1 MNSKRIEVRTVDLTK
16 KFELNR
22 DETITAV
29 RKMNL
34 EAASGEV
41 LGILGPNGAGKTT
54 ALRMVSTIL
63 NPTSGT
69 AIVGG
74 EDVKENPLKV
84 RQSIGYLATEMGL
97 YGRLTPRETLRF
109 FARINGLDEDLIE
122 PRMEEVFDILD
133 MNEFGGRKVNNLS
146 TGMKQKLSL
155 ARSII
160 HDPQILIFD
169 EPTQGL
175 DLMTSKTVTDYI
187 EQFKREGKTIILS
200 THIMSVAEKL
210 CDKIAILFEGEIK
223 AFGEIHKLVE
233 RYNVEDLETLFFDV
247 AGGDDN

>member
-1 MNSKRIEVRTVDLTK
+1 VNSKKIKVRTVDLTK
-16 KFELNR
+16 KFKLNR
-22 DETITAV
+22 KETITAV

-54 ALRMVSTIL
+54 ALRMISTIL
-63 NPTSGT
+63 KPSSGT
-69 AIVGG
+69 AIVDGQDVR
-74 EDVKENPLKV
+74 EDPLKV

-97 YGRLTPRETLRF
+97 YGRLTPRETLTF

-133 MNEFGGRKVNNLS
+133 MNEFEGRRVTNLS

-160 HDPQILIFD
+160 HDPDILLFD

-175 DLMTSKTVTDYI
+175 DLMTSKTVMDYI
-187 EQFKREGKTIILS
+187 EEFKREGKTIILS
-200 THIMSVAEKL
+200 THIMHVAEKL
-210 CDKIAILFEGEIK
+210 CDRIAILFDGEIK
-223 AFGEIHKLVE
+223 AFGEINSLLE
-233 RYNVEDLETLFFDV
+233 RNAQDSLESLFFKV
-247 AGGDDN
+247 AEEEEN

>member
-1 MNSKRIEVRTVDLTK
+1 LNSKSIKVRTVDLTK
-16 KFELNR
+16 KFEINR
-22 DETITAV
+22 KEKITAV

-34 EAASGEV
+34 EATSGEV

-63 NPTSGT
+63 KPTSGT
-69 AIVGG
+69 AVVEGN
-74 EDVKENPLKV
+74 DVVENPLEV

-97 YGRLTPRETLRF
+97 YGRLTPRETLTF
-109 FARINGLDEDLIE
+109 FARINGLEEDRIE

-133 MNEFGGRKVNNLS
+133 MQEFLGRKVNNLS

-160 HDPQILIFD
+160 HDPPILIFD

-187 EQFKREGKTIILS
+187 EEFKSEGKTIILS
-200 THIMSVAEKL
+200 THIMHVAEKL
-210 CDKIAILFEGEIK
+210 CDKVAILFEGEVK
-223 AFGEIHKLVE
+223 AFGGVSQLLE
-233 RYNVEDLETLFFDV
+233 RHGEDDLESLFFNV
-247 AGGDDN
+247 AEANNQ

>member
-1 MNSKRIEVRTVDLTK
+1 MNSKSIKVRTVDLTK
-16 KFELNR
+16 RFELNR
-22 DETITAV
+22 KESIEAV

-54 ALRMVSTIL
+54 ALRMISTIL
-63 NPTSGT
+63 RPTSGT
-69 AIVGG
+69 ALVNGTDVT
-74 EDVKENPLKV
+74 EDPLAV

-97 YGRLTPRETLRF
+97 YDRLTPRETLTF
-109 FARINGLDEDLIE
+109 FARINGLDEDLIQ
-122 PRMEEVFDILD
+122 PRIEEVFNILD
-133 MNEFGGRKVNNLS
+133 MSEFGGRKVNKLS

-160 HDPQILIFD
+160 HDPPILIFD

-187 EQFKREGKTIILS
+187 EEFREEGKTIILS
-200 THIMSVAEKL
+200 THIMHVAERL
-210 CDKIAILFEGEIK
+210 CDKIAILFAGEVK
-223 AFGEIHKLVE
+223 AFGEVE
-233 RYNVEDLETLFFDV
+233 RLLERREEESLESLFFNL
-247 AGGDDN
+247 AEEEER

>member
-1 MNSKRIEVRTVDLTK
+1 MNSRKIKVRTVDLTK
-16 KFELNR
+16 NFNPNR
-22 DETITAV
+22 KETITAV

-54 ALRMVSTIL
+54 ALRMISTIL
-63 NPTSGT
+63 KPTSGT
-69 AIVGG
+69 AIVNGH
-74 EDVKENPLKV
+74 DVKEEPLKV

-97 YGRLTPRETLRF
+97 YGRLTPRETLTF

-133 MNEFGGRKVNNLS
+133 MNEFEGRRVTNLS

-160 HDPQILIFD
+160 HDPEILLFD

-175 DLMTSKTVTDYI
+175 DLMTSKTVMDYI
-187 EQFKREGKTIILS
+187 EEFKREGKTIILS
-200 THIMSVAEKL
+200 THIMHVAEKL
-210 CDKIAILFEGEIK
+210 CDRIAILFEGEIK
-223 AFGEIHKLVE
+223 AFGEISGLLKRNDQE
-233 RYNVEDLETLFFDV
+233 SLESLFFKV
-247 AGGDDN
+247 AEEGRN

>member
-1 MNSKRIEVRTVDLTK
+1 MSSKRIEVRTVDLTK

-63 NPTSGT
+63 KPTSGT

-223 AFGEIHKLVE
+223 AFGEIRKLVE

-247 AGGDDN
+247 AGGEDN

>member
-1 MNSKRIEVRTVDLTK
+1 MNSKSIKVRTVDLTK
-16 KFELNR
+16 KFEINR
-22 DETITAV
+22 KEKITAV

-34 EAASGEV
+34 EATSGEV

-63 NPTSGT
+63 KPTSGT
-69 AIVGG
+69 AVVDGN
-74 EDVKENPLKV
+74 DVVENPLAV

-109 FARINGLDEDLIE
+109 FARINGLEEDRIE
-122 PRMEEVFDILD
+122 PRMEEVFGILD
-133 MNEFGGRKVNNLS
+133 MEEFLGRKVNNLS

-160 HDPQILIFD
+160 HDPPILIFD

-187 EQFKREGKTIILS
+187 EEFKREGKTIILS
-200 THIMSVAEKL
+200 THIMHVAEKL
-210 CDKIAILFEGEIK
+210 CDKVAILFEGEVK
-223 AFGEIHKLVE
+223 AFGRVDQLLE
-233 RYNVEDLETLFFDV
+233 RHGEEDLESLFFNV
-247 AGGDDN
+247 AEANNQ

>member
-1 MNSKRIEVRTVDLTK
+1 MNSKRIKVRTVDLTK

-22 DETITAV
+22 KESITAV

-34 EAASGEV
+34 EATSGEV

-54 ALRMVSTIL
+54 ALRMISTIL
-63 NPTSGT
+63 KPTSGT
-69 AIVGG
+69 AVVEGQ
-74 EDVKENPLKV
+74 DVVENPLQV

-97 YGRLTPRETLRF
+97 YGRLTPKETLTF
-109 FARINGLDEDLIE
+109 FARINGLAEDRIE
-122 PRMEEVFDILD
+122 PRTEEVFDILD
-133 MNEFGGRKVNNLS
+133 MKEFLGRKVNNLS

-160 HDPQILIFD
+160 HDPPVLIFD

-187 EQFKREGKTIILS
+187 EEFKREGKTIILS
-200 THIMSVAEKL
+200 THIMHVAEKL
-210 CDKIAILFEGEIK
+210 CDKVAILFDGEVK
-223 AFGEIHKLVE
+223 AFGGMEQLLE
-233 RYNVEDLETLFFDV
+233 RHDEDDLESLFFNV
-247 AGGDDN
+247 AEVEMK

>member
-16 KFELNR
+16 KFKLNR
-22 DETITAV
+22 EETITAV

-54 ALRMVSTIL
+54 ALRMISTIL
-63 NPTSGT
+63 KPTSGT
-69 AIVGG
+69 AVVGG
-74 EDVKENPLKV
+74 EDVRENPLRV

-97 YGRLTPRETLRF
+97 YGRLTPRETLKF
-109 FARINGLDEDLIE
+109 FARINGLAEDRIE
-122 PRMEEVFDILD
+122 PRMKEVFDILD

-160 HDPQILIFD
+160 HDPRILIFD

-187 EQFKREGKTIILS
+187 QQFKAEGKTIILS
-200 THIMSVAEKL
+200 THIMNVAEKL
-210 CDKIAILFEGEIK
+210 CDRIAILFEGEIK
-223 AFGEIHKLVE
+223 AFGEINNLME
-233 RYNVEDLETLFFDV
+233 RYGVDDLEALFFQV
-247 AGGDDN
+247 AGGEKE

>member
-1 MNSKRIEVRTVDLTK
+1 MNSRKIKVRTVDLTK
-16 KFELNR
+16 NFNPNR
-22 DETITAV
+22 KETITAV

-54 ALRMVSTIL
+54 ALRMISTIL
-63 NPTSGT
+63 KPTSGT
-69 AIVGG
+69 AIVNGH
-74 EDVKENPLKV
+74 DVKEEPLKV

-97 YGRLTPRETLRF
+97 YGRLTPRETLTF

-133 MNEFGGRKVNNLS
+133 MNEFEGRRVTNLS

-160 HDPQILIFD
+160 HDPEILLFD

-175 DLMTSKTVTDYI
+175 DLMTSKTVMDYI
-187 EQFKREGKTIILS
+187 EEFKKEGKTIILS
-200 THIMSVAEKL
+200 THIMHVAEKL
-210 CDKIAILFEGEIK
+210 CDRIAILFEGEIK
-223 AFGEIHKLVE
+223 AFGEISSLLKRNGQE
-233 RYNVEDLETLFFDV
+233 SLESLFFKV
-247 AGGDDN
+247 AEEGRN

>member
-1 MNSKRIEVRTVDLTK
+1 MNSKSIKVRTVDLTK
-16 KFELNR
+16 KFEINR
-22 DETITAV
+22 KEKITAV

-34 EAASGEV
+34 EATSGEV

-63 NPTSGT
+63 KPTSGT
-69 AIVGG
+69 AVVEGN
-74 EDVKENPLKV
+74 DVVEKPLEV

-109 FARINGLDEDLIE
+109 FARINGLEEDRIE
-122 PRMEEVFDILD
+122 PRMEEVFGILD
-133 MNEFGGRKVNNLS
+133 MEEFLGRKVNNLS

-160 HDPQILIFD
+160 HDPPILIFD

-187 EQFKREGKTIILS
+187 EEFKSEGKTIILS
-200 THIMSVAEKL
+200 THIMHVAEKL
-210 CDKIAILFEGEIK
+210 CDKVAILFNGEVK
-223 AFGEIHKLVE
+223 AFGRVDQLLE
-233 RYNVEDLETLFFDV
+233 RHGEEDLESLFFNV
-247 AGGDDN
+247 AEANNQ

>member
-16 KFELNR
+16 KFTLNR
-22 DETITAV
+22 EETITAV

-54 ALRMVSTIL
+54 ALRMISTIL
-63 NPTSGT
+63 KPTSGT
-69 AIVGG
+69 AVVGG
-74 EDVKENPLKV
+74 EDVRENPLRV

-97 YGRLTPRETLRF
+97 YGRLTPRETLKF
-109 FARINGLDEDLIE
+109 FARINGLAEDRIE
-122 PRMEEVFDILD
+122 PRMQEVFDILD

-160 HDPQILIFD
+160 HDPRILIFD

-187 EQFKREGKTIILS
+187 QQFKAEGKTIILS
-200 THIMSVAEKL
+200 THIMNVAEKL
-210 CDKIAILFEGEIK
+210 CDRIAILFEGEIK
-223 AFGEIHKLVE
+223 AFGEINNLME
-233 RYNVEDLETLFFDV
+233 RYGVEDLETLFFQV
-247 AGGDDN
+247 AGGEKE

>member
-1 MNSKRIEVRTVDLTK
+1 VNSKRIEVRTVDLTK
-16 KFELNR
+16 KFTLNR
-22 DETITAV
+22 EETITAV

-54 ALRMVSTIL
+54 ALRMISTIL
-63 NPTSGT
+63 KPTSGT
-69 AIVGG
+69 AVVGG
-74 EDVKENPLKV
+74 EDVRENPLRV

-97 YGRLTPRETLRF
+97 YGRLTPRETLKF
-109 FARINGLDEDLIE
+109 FARINGLAEDRIE
-122 PRMEEVFDILD
+122 PRMQEVFDILD

-160 HDPQILIFD
+160 HDPRILIFD

-187 EQFKREGKTIILS
+187 QQFKAEGKTIILS
-200 THIMSVAEKL
+200 THIMNVAEKL
-210 CDKIAILFEGEIK
+210 CDRIAILFEGEIK
-223 AFGEIHKLVE
+223 AFGEINNLME
-233 RYNVEDLETLFFDV
+233 RYGVEDLETLFFQV
-247 AGGDDN
+247 AGGEKE

>member
-1 MNSKRIEVRTVDLTK
+1 MNSKKIKVRTVDLK
-16 KFELNR
+16 KTFKLNR
-22 DETITAV
+22 KETITAV

-41 LGILGPNGAGKTT
+41 LGFLGPNGAGKTT
-54 ALRMVSTIL
+54 ALRMISTIL
-63 NPTSGT
+63 KPTSGT
-69 AIVGG
+69 AIVNGV
-74 EDVKENPLKV
+74 DVKENPLKV

-97 YGRLTPRETLRF
+97 YGRLTPRETLTF
-109 FARINGLDEDLIE
+109 FAKINGLRDDLIE
-122 PRMEEVFDILD
+122 ERIEDVLDILD
-133 MNEFGGRKVNNLS
+133 MNEFEGRRVTNLS

-160 HDPQILIFD
+160 HDPEILLFD

-187 EQFKREGKTIILS
+187 EEFKSEGKTIILS

-210 CDKIAILFEGEIK
+210 CDRIAILFDGEIK
-223 AFGEIHKLVE
+223 AFGELGQLLKRHEKTYFE
-233 RYNVEDLETLFFDV
+233 SLFFKV
-247 AGGDDN
+247 AEGETK

>member
-1 MNSKRIEVRTVDLTK
+1 LNSKSIKVRTVDLTK
-16 KFELNR
+16 KFEINR
-22 DETITAV
+22 KEKITAV

-34 EAASGEV
+34 EATSGEV

-63 NPTSGT
+63 KPNSGT
-69 AIVGG
+69 AVVDGN
-74 EDVKENPLKV
+74 DVVENPLEV

-97 YGRLTPRETLRF
+97 YGRLTPKETLTF
-109 FARINGLDEDLIE
+109 FARINGLEEDRIE

-133 MNEFGGRKVNNLS
+133 MEDFLGRKVNNLS

-160 HDPQILIFD
+160 HDPPILIFD

-187 EQFKREGKTIILS
+187 EEFKEEGKTIILS
-200 THIMSVAEKL
+200 THIMHVAEKL
-210 CDKIAILFEGEIK
+210 CDKVAILFEGEVK
-223 AFGEIHKLVE
+223 AFGGVNQLLE
-233 RYNVEDLETLFFDV
+233 RHGEEDLESLFFNV
-247 AGGDDN
+247 AEANNQ

>member
-1 MNSKRIEVRTVDLTK
+1 MNSKSINVRTVDLTK
-16 KFELNR
+16 KFEINR
-22 DETITAV
+22 KEKITAV

-34 EAASGEV
+34 EATSGEV

-63 NPTSGT
+63 KPTSGT
-69 AIVGG
+69 AVVEGN
-74 EDVKENPLKV
+74 DVVDNPLQV

-109 FARINGLDEDLIE
+109 FARINGLEEDRIE

-133 MNEFGGRKVNNLS
+133 MGEFLGRKVNNLS

-187 EQFKREGKTIILS
+187 EEFKKEGKTIILS
-200 THIMSVAEKL
+200 THIMHVAEKL
-210 CDKIAILFEGEIK
+210 CDKVAILFEGEVK
-223 AFGEIHKLVE
+223 AFGRVNQLLE
-233 RYNVEDLETLFFDV
+233 RHREEDLESLFFNV
-247 AGGDDN
+247 VEANNQ

>member
-1 MNSKRIEVRTVDLTK
+1 MNSKRIKVRTVDLTK

-22 DETITAV
+22 KETITAV

-34 EAASGEV
+34 EATSGEV

-54 ALRMVSTIL
+54 ALRMISTIL
-63 NPTSGT
+63 KPTSGT
-69 AIVGG
+69 AVVEGK
-74 EDVKENPLKV
+74 DVVKNPLQV

-97 YGRLTPRETLRF
+97 YGRLTPRETLTF
-109 FARINGLDEDLIE
+109 FARINGLEEDRIE
-122 PRMEEVFDILD
+122 PRIEEVFDILD
-133 MNEFGGRKVNNLS
+133 MRDFLGRKVNNLS

-160 HDPQILIFD
+160 HDPPVLIFD

-187 EQFKREGKTIILS
+187 EEFKRKGKTIILS
-200 THIMSVAEKL
+200 THIMHVAEKL
-210 CDKIAILFEGEIK
+210 CDKVAILFNGEVK
-223 AFGEIHKLVE
+223 AFGGLGQLLE
-233 RYNVEDLETLFFDV
+233 RHDEENLESLFFNV
-247 AGGDDN
+247 AEVEMK

>member
-1 MNSKRIEVRTVDLTK
+1 MSSKSIEVRTVDLTK
-16 KFELNR
+16 RFEINR
-22 DETITAV
+22 KEKITAV

-34 EAASGEV
+34 EATSGEV

-63 NPTSGT
+63 KPTSGT
-69 AIVGG
+69 AVVEGN
-74 EDVKENPLKV
+74 DVVENPLAV

-97 YGRLTPRETLRF
+97 YGRLTPKETLTF
-109 FARINGLDEDLIE
+109 FARINGLEEDRIE

-133 MNEFGGRKVNNLS
+133 MEDFLGRKVNNLS

-160 HDPQILIFD
+160 HDPPILIFD

-187 EQFKREGKTIILS
+187 EEFKEEGKTIILS
-200 THIMSVAEKL
+200 THIMHVAEKL
-210 CDKIAILFEGEIK
+210 CDKVAILFEGEVK
-223 AFGEIHKLVE
+223 AFGGVNQLLKRHGE
-233 RYNVEDLETLFFDV
+233 EDLESLFFNV
-247 AGGDDN
+247 AEANNQ

>member
-16 KFELNR
+16 KFKLNR
-22 DETITAV
+22 KETIHAV
-29 RKMNL
+29 KKMNL

-54 ALRMVSTIL
+54 ALRMISTIL
-63 NPTSGT
+63 KPTSGK
-69 AIVGG
+69 AIVNG
-74 EDVKENPLKV
+74 EDVREHPLKV

-97 YGRLTPRETLRF
+97 YGRLTPRETLTF
-109 FARINGLDEDLIE
+109 FARINGLPEDLIE
-122 PRMEEVFDILD
+122 PRMEKVFDILD
-133 MNEFGGRKVNNLS
+133 MSEFGGRKVNNLS

-187 EQFKREGKTIILS
+187 DEFKREGKTIILS
-200 THIMSVAEKL
+200 THMMGVAEKL
-210 CDKIAILFEGEIK
+210 CDKVAILFAGEVK
-223 AFGEIHKLVE
+223 AFGEMNMLLE
-233 RYNVEDLETLFFDV
+233 RQEVEDLESLFFKV
-247 AGGDDN
+247 AGREEN